1 MTEYKVRL
9 SNLKV
14 KDVPIKPRI
23 HTIPETSNFAAALK
37 ILVDNKILSA
47 PVVNSEG
54 LVTGQLD
61 LVDLIVFIV
70 HLSKRAQEIFV
81 SLGLLSEDKTINFS
95 DLHVDK
101 QLQDLFDAYDDST
114 SIANF
119 SKRNSIVTV
128 SLEQSLADLF
138 ESLVTYHRVVV
149 LDPSTKALQN
159 YITQSDLIKLLYKN
173 KDLIGDLGRRTVGDL
188 ALGSTPVVSVRENQQ
203 VLEAFK
209 LVAIKNVSS
218 IAVVNSNGTLT
229 GEIGPRDMRNMNPDE
244 LIDQILVLCKE
255 LVSKTLPPITVKAT
269 DSLLSVIERLETE
282 ARHRVWV
289 VDDNNKLQAV
299 ISIGDVL
306 RVLIK

>member
-1 MTEYKVRL
+1 M
-9 SNLKV
+9 KV